1 MQTIN
6 FTPYKTAPSFGALK
20 IKGTEGMQFIKKDS
34 PNVIEKLD
42 VIKNELSKHNYWDLM
57 VDADGYKLAYAGTN
71 KIYTVPFKPKKV
83 LKDSTNPRL
92 LIRTSNSESKKN
104 IISFPVFYN
113 TMDEVK
119 AAYHD
124 IVHSSGL
131 ERMVLIVKALEGY
144 RH

>member
-57 VDADGYKLAYAGTN
+57 L
-71 KIYTVPFKPKKV
+71 TVINWRMQGQTKYIRFPLNRKKC
-83 LKDSTNPRL
+83 
-92 LIRTSNSESKKN
+92 
-104 IISFPVFYN
+104 
-113 TMDEVK
+113 
-119 AAYHD
+119 
-124 IVHSSGL
+124 
-131 ERMVLIVKALEGY
+131 
-144 RH
+144 